1 MELHDYIRILRKS
14 WLLIVVATL
23 LGVGIAAAYSL
34 TRTPQYEASSTVAV
48 STQGSGSVAELQ
60 QGSSFAQT
68 RINTYVGLVKTPMVL
83 NPVIAQMDLDMT
95 STELARK
102 VSASA
107 ALNTTLITVTVEDA
121 DPVLAAELANAI
133 TASLSAVVP
142 EIEPTVAEGA
152 SPVRLTRVSDALPP
166 LAPSSPNVPL
176 NLALGGLVGL
186 ALGVGAAVLR
196 SVLDTR
202 VRSPRDVAQVTD
214 APLIGAIA
222 FDSKAK
228 ERPLIVHADPLSPR
242 AESFRALRTNLQFLD
257 MGGRSS
263 FVVTSSIPSEAKST
277 TTINLAIALADA
289 GKRVALLDT
298 DLRKP
303 KVAEHLGLEG
313 GAGLTDVLIGRV
325 RVGDVML
332 PWGGRS
338 LFVLPAGK
346 IPPNPSELLG
356 SQQMQTLLDVLERDF
371 DVVLC
376 DAPPLL
382 PVTDAAI
389 LAKSTSG
396 AILAVATGRTTRH
409 QLSAAIDALHTVGA
423 KVAGVVMT
431 MVPTRGPDA
440 YYGQYGAGYGYG
452 GYGYGVAPAA
462 PVAKASPRGRK
473 RSPAD
478 VPAPAPVSPPTGPV
492 PARSAGVQRPAPI
505 ATDATRADD
514 QATPPPVSALTPE
527 SALAPKSA
535 SSAAPASAAPAS
547 AVPASAAPVSGSA
560 ATAAPKSAAPKSAA
574 SSVEPRSAAA
584 APAES
589 RSAASAA
596 SAASAEPMSDFDAL
610 LSGEKLIDPTDSTT
624 RRRP

>member
-1 MELHDYIRILRKS
+1 MELRDYIRILRKS

-23 LGVGIAAAYSL
+23 LGVGAAAAYSL

-48 STQGSGSVAELQ
+48 STQGGGSVAELQ
-60 QGSSFAQT
+60 QGSNFTQT
-68 RINTYVGLVKTPMVL
+68 RINTYVGLVKTPIVL
-83 NPVIAQMDLDMT
+83 NPVIAQMDLDT
-95 STELARK
+95 TATGLSAQVT
-102 VSASA
+102 ASA
-107 ALNTTLITVTVEDA
+107 ALNTTLITVSVEDP
-121 DPVLAAELANAI
+121 DPVQAAELANAI
-133 TASLSAVVP
+133 AASLSSVVP
-142 EIEPTVAEGA
+142 ELEPTVAEGA

-166 LAPSSPNVPL
+166 LSPSSPNVPL
-176 NLALGGLVGL
+176 NLALGLLVGL
-186 ALGVGAAVLR
+186 AIGIGVAVLR

-214 APLIGAIA
+214 TPLIGAIA
-222 FDSKAK
+222 FDAKAK
-228 ERPLIVHADPLSPR
+228 DRPLIVHADPLSPR

-263 FVVTSSIPSEAKST
+263 FVVTSAIPSEGKST

-289 GKRVALLDT
+289 GKRVALLDC

-303 KVAEHLGLEG
+303 KVADYLGLEG

-389 LAKSTSG
+389 LSKSTSG
-396 AILAVATGRTTRH
+396 AILAVATGRTNRH
-409 QLSAAIDALHTVGA
+409 QLSAAVEALQTVGA

-431 MVPTRGPDA
+431 MVPTRGPDS

-452 GYGYGVAPAA
+452 GYGYAQPKAEQAPGTS
-462 PVAKASPRGRK
+462 KGRK
-473 RSPAD
+473 RSPAN
-478 VPAPAPVSPPTGPV
+478 VPAPAPISPQTAPSAVAPTRDDA
-492 PARSAGVQRPAPI
+492 PAAQRPASRPAPI
-505 ATDATRADD
+505 A
-514 QATPPPVSALTPE
+514 P
-527 SALAPKSA
+527 
-535 SSAAPASAAPAS
+535 
-547 AVPASAAPVSGSA
+547 
-560 ATAAPKSAAPKSAA
+560 
-574 SSVEPRSAAA
+574 AA
-584 APAES
+584 APSVTPAE
-589 RSAASAA
+589 AG
-596 SAASAEPMSDFDAL
+596 SDFDAL
-610 LSGEKLIDPTDSTT
+610 LSGETVIDPADPADSTT

>member
-1 MELHDYIRILRKS
+1 MELRDYIRILRKS

-23 LGVGIAAAYSL
+23 LGVGVAAAYSL
-34 TRTPQYEASSTVAV
+34 TRTPEYEASSTVFV
-48 STQGSGSVAELQ
+48 STQTSGNVAELQ
-60 QGSSFAQT
+60 QGSSFTQA
-68 RINTYVGLVKTPMVL
+68 RINTYVGLVETPIVL
-83 NPVIAQMDLDMT
+83 NPVIAKMDLDMT
-95 STELARK
+95 STELAKK

-121 DPVLAAELANAI
+121 DPVRAADIANAI
-133 TASLSAVVP
+133 AASLSSAVP
-142 EIEPTVAEGA
+142 EIEPSSSEGA

-166 LAPSSPNVPL
+166 LSPSSPNVPL
-176 NLALGGLVGL
+176 NLALGALVGL
-186 ALGVGAAVLR
+186 AVGIGIAVLR

-263 FVVTSSIPSEAKST
+263 FVVTSSVPSEGKST

-289 GKRVALLDT
+289 GKRVALIDT

-303 KVAEHLGLEG
+303 KVADYLGLEG

-356 SQQMQTLLDVLERDF
+356 SQQMQTLIDVLERDF

-396 AILAVATGRTTRH
+396 AIIAVATGRTSRH
-409 QLSAAIDALHTVGA
+409 QLSAAVDSLHTVGA

-440 YYGQYGAGYGYG
+440 YYGQYGAGYG
-452 GYGYGVAPAA
+452 GYGYAGHTEPK
-462 PVAKASPRGRK
+462 PQTSPRGRK

-478 VPAPAPVSPPTGPV
+478 VPAPAPVAPATTALPTV
-492 PARSAGVQRPAPI
+492 PRAAAGTQRPAPLP
-505 ATDATRADD
+505 RAES
-514 QATPPPVSALTPE
+514 APVSAAQST
-527 SALAPKSA
+527 
-535 SSAAPASAAPAS
+535 
-547 AVPASAAPVSGSA
+547 
-560 ATAAPKSAAPKSAA
+560 
-574 SSVEPRSAAA
+574 SAAA
-584 APAES
+584 GTRPAQTQTPAQTASATPAPVRAAQAPAQGAGVDAE
-589 RSAASAA
+589 ASVD
-596 SAASAEPMSDFDAL
+596 SLSDFDAL
-610 LSGEKLIDPTDSTT
+610 LAGESLNDSSDPTS
-624 RRRP
+624 RRRS